1 MKTKNAI
8 WTMLIVL
15 LGCSFLMPDNVQ
27 AQKKKKK
34 KKFEWKWDGKLSGN
48 ETVDQYLLSCDT
60 LWTKIQNYREQIDQF
75 DYKED
80 TLYAIQ
86 GTDTIIYLAVHL
98 ENKEGQ
104 LFSRGTANWQ
114 LAQSI
119 ISGVNIVLESM
130 QIGLQT
136 ASATLELPKLG
147 FGALSYAKYVK
158 AGPNII
164 AIGTKEIKEI
174 VQQRKYQWGQW
185 KQAKEGAIEDLST
198 IDWNALECPEGL
210 SMDNLNKCY
219 FIKKIDP
226 QSETY
231 IVMQEVYN
239 NKTPEERNADRERFY
254 ADANKEKTPEERSEE
269 MKDFENFDIDAEIE
283 RMNQQG

>member
-1 MKTKNAI
+1 MKTKNVI

-15 LGCSFLMPDNVQ
+15 LGCSFLVPDSVQ
-27 AQKKKKK
+27 AKKKKEK
-34 KKFEWKWDGKLSGN
+34 KKYEWKWDGELSGN

-80 TLYAIQ
+80 TLRFINGA
-86 GTDTIIYLAVHL
+86 DTTIYLAVHL

-104 LFSRGTANWQ
+104 LFSKGVANWQ

-119 ISGVNIVLESM
+119 MSGVSIVLEST

-136 ASATLELPKLG
+136 ASATLALPQLG
-147 FGALSYAKYVK
+147 LGAISFAKYVK

-164 AIGTKEIKEI
+164 AIGMKEIKEI

-198 IDWNALECPEGL
+198 IDWSSLEQAGAAKI
-210 SMDNLNKCY
+210 SIDNLNKCF
-219 FIKKIDP
+219 FIKKIEP
-226 QSETY
+226 QSETWTQMQT
-231 IVMQEVYN
+231 VLMNKTQEEMDADNKNFAMTTNMPEDTTKKNTEFSDDEFQKMMQEN
-239 NKTPEERNADRERFY
+239 L
-254 ADANKEKTPEERSEE
+254 
-269 MKDFENFDIDAEIE
+269 
-283 RMNQQG
+283 G